1 MLAKTAD
8 FVPQETL
15 SSWSPDSIEELVLEH
30 IREIFELLPATAA
43 INSIIYRQ
51 S

>member
-8 FVPQETL
+8 FVPRNS
-15 SSWSPDSIEELVLEH
+15 SSWSPNSIEELVLEH